1 MSSVE
6 CSENLN
12 MPISTEAEQ
21 TSRVDAV
28 AVEEEEIARLSAKCA
43 AMEKELAKW
52 DVKRATRLEEM
63 AALIDAK
70 LPKTKLFARY
80 KLTLHESN
88 ADIVSS
94 LSGEMRNMVLTFFK
108 GGCFKHK
115 KCDHC
120 GTTEAKQYD
129 RAHDKSVA
137 RDGVAL
143 AALARIRP
151 DESAPVSQQAFMRA
165 FVNEHRY
172 VPVWYL
178 CKPCHRLYDA

>member
-1 MSSVE
+1 MSSAE
-6 CSENLN
+6 YSTNLI
-12 MPISTEAEQ
+12 MPTSTEAEQ
-21 TSRVDAV
+21 PSRVDAV
-28 AVEEEEIARLSAKCA
+28 EEEIARLTIKCA
-43 AMEKELAKW
+43 EMEKTLAKW
-52 DVKRATRLEEM
+52 DTKRATRLEEM

-70 LPKTKLFARY
+70 LPKTKAFNRY
-80 KLTLHESN
+80 KLTMHESN

-94 LSGEMRNMVLTFFK
+94 LGGEMRNMVLSFFK

-129 RAHDKSVA
+129 RAHDKSVT
-137 RDGVAL
+137 RDDVAL

-151 DESAPVSQQAFMRA
+151 DEAAPVSQQAFMRA

-178 CKPCHRLYDA
+178 CKPCHRVYDA

>member
-1 MSSVE
+1 M
-6 CSENLN
+6 
-12 MPISTEAEQ
+12 
-21 TSRVDAV
+21 D
-28 AVEEEEIARLSAKCA
+28 ARLA
-43 AMEKELAKW
+43 ELAS
-52 DVKRATRLEEM
+52 M
-63 AALIDAK
+63 IDTK
-70 LPKTKLFARY
+70 LPKTKMFDRY
-80 KLTLHESN
+80 KLTLTDSN

-94 LSGEMRNMVLTFFK
+94 LSGELRNTVLAFFK

-129 RAHDKSVA
+129 RAHDKSTT
-137 RDGVAL
+137 RNQVAL

-151 DESAPVSQQAFMRA
+151 DESLPVSQRDFIRA

-178 CKPCHRLYDA
+178 CKPCHTKYDS